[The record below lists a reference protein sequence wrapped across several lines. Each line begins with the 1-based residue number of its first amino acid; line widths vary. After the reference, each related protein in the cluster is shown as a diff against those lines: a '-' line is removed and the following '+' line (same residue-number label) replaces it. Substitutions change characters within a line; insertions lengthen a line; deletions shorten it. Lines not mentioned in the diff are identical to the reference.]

1 MKKFFLSFLLIC
13 TGLIW
18 GSSLPALAADD
29 TGETED
35 TLIAAE
41 ETLSWDGDYPV
52 YYQFTGTW
60 VYTLVHD
67 VVISNNSKYMAFNV
81 AVSLPLIDESL
92 PVYAVLEGE
101 QLSQA
106 PASITEDENG
116 HRTAHYSIPYLY
128 GNQSITLS
136 QRYVLDVS
144 SLSYAYDRSNVA
156 DSYLDA
162 EIAPLAIYLQPEN
175 GVNSQNAN
183 IIAFAQNAV
192 AGISDPY
199 QKARALFSA
208 VNLYLSYSNEDTD
221 QSASAVLNRGTAYCQ
236 GYTNLYL
243 ACLRASGIAA
253 RQQSGYLYLP
263 QKHTTAEYI
272 DAVNGRIKLNS
283 LRHTWVEFF
292 LPQIGW
298 VAADPTFTY
307 TYEMN
312 GGIQKFPDWNYFDK
326 ITNERRYLFFREGSL
341 NEGSLNGESVD
352 FTATGGDVAVT
363 FNSYL
368 LPGAHLASFN
378 DLEGH
383 WAADAVTYCVQ
394 NGLFT
399 GISATKFAPDQ
410 PMTRAMFVTVM
421 GRLYEMLGLEIG
433 ENSNSMLQ
441 FRDINPGAYYAKY
454 LSWAVDNG
462 LIGGYGDGRFG
473 PNDLVTRQQMAKI
486 IFLFA
491 GLTGEDISAY
501 EGVYLGFADS
511 ADIAGWGYNGVGY
524 CGAQA
529 IIVGMP
535 GNLFAPSRP
544 ATRAQ
549 VATILQRTAGVLQ
562 E

>member
-1 MKKFFLSFLLIC
+1 MRKFLLSFLLIC
-13 TGLIW
+13 VFFIGVF
-18 GSSLPALAADD
+18 SPPALATDEGGDIWAS
-29 TGETED
+29 G
-35 TLIAAE
+35 AE
-41 ETLSWDGDYPV
+41 ALPWDGNYPV
-52 YYQFTGTW
+52 YYQLTGTW

-67 VVISNNSKYMAFNV
+67 IVIRNNSKYMAFNV
-81 AVSLPLIDESL
+81 EISLPLIDENL
-92 PVYAVLEGE
+92 PAYAVLEGE
-101 QLSQA
+101 QLSQP

-116 HRTAHYSIPYLY
+116 HRIAHYIIPYLY
-128 GNQSITLS
+128 GNQSLTLS
-136 QRYVLDVS
+136 QRYVLNSS
-144 SLSYAYDRSNVA
+144 SLSYIFDRSNVA
-156 DSYLDA
+156 DAYLDA

-175 GVNSQNAN
+175 NINSQNPA

-208 VNLYLSYSNEDTD
+208 VNLYLNYSNADTD
-221 QSASAVLNRGTAYCQ
+221 QSASATLDRGSAYCQ

-243 ACLRASGIAA
+243 ACLRAVGVAA
-253 RQQSGYLYLP
+253 RQQSGYLYMP
-263 QKHTTAEYI
+263 QKHTTVEYI

-312 GGIQKFPDWNYFDK
+312 GIVQKFPDWNYFAS
-326 ITNERRYLFFREGSL
+326 ITGERRYIFFREGT
-341 NEGSLNGESVD
+341 LNGESID
-352 FTATGGDVAVT
+352 FTADFSSIGGEISAS

-368 LPGAHLASFN
+368 LPGSHLASFN

-383 WAADAVTYCVQ
+383 WAADAVAYCVR

-399 GISATKFAPDQ
+399 GVSTTKFAPDQ
-410 PMTRAMFVTVM
+410 AMTRAMFVTVM
-421 GRLYEMLGLEIG
+421 GRLFEMLDGEIAA
-433 ENSNSMLQ
+433 NSNSMLQ
-441 FRDINPGAYYAKY
+441 FRDIDPGAYYAKY
-454 LSWAVDNG
+454 LSWSVDNS
-462 LIGGYGDGRFG
+462 LIAGYGDGCFG

-491 GLTGEDISAY
+491 GLTGKDISAY
-501 EGVYLGFADS
+501 DGAYLGFADS
-511 ADIAGWGYNGVGY
+511 ADIALWAYNGVGY
-524 CGAQA
+524 CNDRG
-529 IIVGMP
+529 IIIGMP
-535 GNLFAPSRP
+535 GNLFAPALP

-549 VATILQRTAGVLQ
+549 VATILHRTAGVLQ